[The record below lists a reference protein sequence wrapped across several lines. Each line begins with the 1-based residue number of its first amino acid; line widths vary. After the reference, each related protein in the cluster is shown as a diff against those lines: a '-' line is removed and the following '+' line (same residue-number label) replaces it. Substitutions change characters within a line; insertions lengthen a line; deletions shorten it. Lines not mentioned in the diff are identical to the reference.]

1 MQVHRGPWLKPEDES
16 ESMASNNTIF
26 TKLVRLTNIMQMLP
40 SFSTKR
46 LSKSPFSEP
55 LAQSSGNFEDWI
67 EGWQKKEDGLFR
79 RLDILSIIYLE
90 LSVTWCWETI
100 CRLEELHLP
109 WLLETAMSIE
119 LLPINKWVSGCSA
132 LSRFF
137 LMSTT
142 WEVSRIR
149 NWDGIEWIK
158 IERSLCDLTICFGGG
173 ELLVV
178 WNKSKVL
185 PTRSCQP

>member
-16 ESMASNNTIF
+16 ESMVSNNTIF
-26 TKLVRLTNIMQMLP
+26 TKLVRLANIVQMLP
-40 SFSTKR
+40 SCSTKR

-67 EGWQKKEDGLFR
+67 EGWRKKKWGWPLQKVR
-79 RLDILSIIYLE
+79 ITYLE

-119 LLPINKWVSGCSA
+119 LLPINKWVSGRPA
-132 LSRFF
+132 PSRFF

-142 WEVSRIR
+142 WEVSQIR
-149 NWDGIEWIK
+149 NWDSIEWIK
-158 IERSLCDLTICFGGG
+158 IEPSLCDLTICFGGG
-173 ELLVV
+173 ELHVV

-185 PTRSCQP
+185 PTRSRQP